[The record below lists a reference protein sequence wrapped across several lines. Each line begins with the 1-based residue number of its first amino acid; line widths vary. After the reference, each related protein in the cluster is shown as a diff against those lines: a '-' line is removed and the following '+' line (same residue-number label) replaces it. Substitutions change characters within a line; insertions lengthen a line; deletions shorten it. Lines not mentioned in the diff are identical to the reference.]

1 LLSEANKES
10 VELWKEFTSYSIN
23 ALYKELERLN
33 VKADY
38 DI

>member
-1 LLSEANKES
+1 LSSGNSES
-10 VELWKEFTSYSIN
+10 VELWREFTSYSID
-23 ALYKELERLN
+23 ALYKELARLN